1 MMLTRFATALL
12 AALSLTLFD
21 TPTVLAHGQGEA
33 LLAQIEPGADA
44 SAETA
49 SGVVHVLTI
58 DNPLRGTSSRHVDLQ
73 LDDGTLLPLRG
84 DGTVGLHTGARVT
97 VSGRHDGR
105 WLDVASAQEVAGA
118 SSAGGTKSDTQ
129 IDGSFAILHA
139 DDFAGGKS
147 SFIYQLRQASGK
159 VSRLR
164 LGASPPGLAPGMH
177 VRVAGHAEADGVS
190 ITPDHITVLAEP
202 TASTETGIVSK
213 AATADSVLVIMANFS
228 NTVAPAFTSA
238 QAQQV
243 MTSNP
248 DSVANFFREAS
259 YGQQVMNVT
268 VTPSWVTMNL
278 PQPASCGDSDW
289 QMIGASAEAAAKAQ
303 GATYDPASYD
313 FVVYVFP
320 AVPACGW
327 LGLAYIG
334 SPHKAWINGTSS
346 FRTAAITH
354 EMGHNFGLLHAASL
368 RCGSNAIGG
377 SCTVSEYGDPFDT
390 MGNQRAMHYNAM
402 QKSKLAWI
410 ASTSVATHAGG
421 SATYTLSPLEVGGGG
436 TYAIR
441 IPTASSKRTY
451 WIEFRQPIGFD
462 SPLSAFPNNGAQ
474 IRVSSPFETLC
485 AGCDSYS
492 DDTELVDTTP
502 ATSDFTDAT
511 LVAGQSFSDATFG
524 INVTVLAASAS
535 ALTVQVATGGGT
547 SQAKTT
553 TSLSSS
559 MNPAP
564 AGTAIT
570 FTAVVAGASP
580 TGTVTFSVGSCGAVS
595 LTGTGNARS
604 ANCVVTGLGAGTY
617 SITASYGGDAANV
630 ASSAT
635 LAQTVTDATVTSRV
649 PVYRFNTGTYHF
661 YTASESEKNALLASM
676 PGWTLEGIA
685 FYADAGSVAQ
695 DLPVYRFNTGTYH
708 FYTISEAEKNYIL
721 ANIPG
726 FVLEGVAFYASA
738 VSGAQ
743 LLPVYRF
750 NARTYHFYTISEAE
764 KNYIIENI
772 PGYTLEGIAFYA
784 RGSP

>member
-1 MMLTRFATALL
+1 MLTRFATALL

-105 WLDVASAQEVAGA
+105 WLDVASAREVAGA

-159 VSRLR
+159 GSRLR

-202 TASTETGIVSK
+202 TASTETGTVSK

-268 VTPSWVTMNL
+268 ITPSWVTMNL

-354 EMGHNFGLLHAASL
+354 EMGHNFGLLPRGQPPLRQQCHWRQLHGFRIRRPLRHDGQPARHALQRDAEVEARL
-368 RCGSNAIGG
+368 DCVDIGG
-377 SCTVSEYGDPFDT
+377 DT
-390 MGNQRAMHYNAM
+390 RRRIGHLHVE
-402 QKSKLAWI
+402 S
-410 ASTSVATHAGG
+410 AGG
-421 SATYTLSPLEVGGGG
+421 RRRRHL
-436 TYAIR
+436 R
-441 IPTASSKRTY
+441 D
-451 WIEFRQPIGFD
+451 QD
-462 SPLSAFPNNGAQ
+462 SYGL
-474 IRVSSPFETLC
+474 FETH
-485 AGCDSYS
+485 
-492 DDTELVDTTP
+492 
-502 ATSDFTDAT
+502 
-511 LVAGQSFSDATFG
+511 
-524 INVTVLAASAS
+524 VL
-535 ALTVQVATGGGT
+535 
-547 SQAKTT
+547 
-553 TSLSSS
+553 
-559 MNPAP
+559 
-564 AGTAIT
+564 
-570 FTAVVAGASP
+570 
-580 TGTVTFSVGSCGAVS
+580 
-595 LTGTGNARS
+595 
-604 ANCVVTGLGAGTY
+604 
-617 SITASYGGDAANV
+617 D
-630 ASSAT
+630 
-635 LAQTVTDATVTSRV
+635 RV
-649 PVYRFNTGTYHF
+649 P
-661 YTASESEKNALLASM
+661 S
-676 PGWTLEGIA
+676 
-685 FYADAGSVAQ
+685 ADRLRQ
-695 DLPVYRFNTGTYH
+695 
-708 FYTISEAEKNYIL
+708 
-721 ANIPG
+721 
-726 FVLEGVAFYASA
+726 SA
-738 VSGAQ
+738 V
-743 LLPVYRF
+743 R
-750 NARTYHFYTISEAE
+750 ISQ
-764 KNYIIENI
+764 
-772 PGYTLEGIAFYA
+772 
-784 RGSP
+784 